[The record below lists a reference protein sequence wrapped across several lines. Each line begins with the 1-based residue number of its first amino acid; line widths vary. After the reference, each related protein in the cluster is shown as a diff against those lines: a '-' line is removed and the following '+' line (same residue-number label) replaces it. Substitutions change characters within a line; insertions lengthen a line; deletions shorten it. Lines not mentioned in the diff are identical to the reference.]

1 MKLVPA
7 SEVPPVQLSEFFAR
21 IPDGEQAFLK
31 ENVRDPG
38 TVAAWRRPG
47 PARREA
53 AIDDTGMVVGV
64 VSVHP

>member
-7 SEVPPVQLSEFFAR
+7 SEVPSEQLSGFFAR

-31 ENVRDPG
+31 ENVRDPD

-47 PARREA
+47 RPAAKPPSTTPGCSWAWYR
-53 AIDDTGMVVGV
+53 
-64 VSVHP
+64 

>member
-47 PARREA
+47 RPAA
-53 AIDDTGMVVGV
+53 K
-64 VSVHP
+64 PP

>member
-7 SEVPPVQLSEFFAR
+7 SEVSPGRLSEFFGR

-31 ENVRDPG
+31 ENVRDPD

-47 PARREA
+47 RPAA
-53 AIDDTGMVVGV
+53 K
-64 VSVHP
+64 PP